1 VPRGT
6 LEPAVRRVLSRAAL
20 AVMISGC
27 DSDLATEPTV
37 DHALTAGLALAR
49 SRSRQI
55 FPLDAP
61 LINSCY
67 NGGAGESIQLSGFV
81 VVTFQTVETPS
92 GAVISHVHVGTRG
105 VHGVGLTSGIRYQAL
120 EHENDISRTS
130 KDGSQHVQFLLV
142 LRTIAPGPGN
152 NELLTSRFHLVIAPD
167 GSFRYTFNKTDH
179 VCR

>member
-1 VPRGT
+1 MP
-6 LEPAVRRVLSRAAL
+6 EPAVRRALSRAAL
-20 AVMISGC
+20 AFMISGC
-27 DSDLATEPTV
+27 DS
-37 DHALTAGLALAR
+37 GLASEPSVEHSRTAELAAAR
-49 SRSRQI
+49 SRLRQV

-81 VVTFQTVETPS
+81 VVTFQTIETRS
-92 GAVISHVHVGTRG
+92 GAVISHAHVGTRG

-120 EHENDISRTS
+120 EHENDVARTS
-130 KDGSQHVQFLLV
+130 KDGTSHVQFLLV

-152 NELLTSRFHLVIAPD
+152 DELLTSRFHLVIAPD
-167 GSFRYTFNKTDH
+167 GSFHYIFDKTDH